1 MYKGKL
7 KDGDLDQFSAEEIKL
22 MEEICEKRRAE
33 IAELYAIAAEM
44 TAKKTLPCTACRYCL
59 EYCPQGLN
67 IPRLLEIYNEDLF
80 SDGGF
85 MAPMILSSFEADQ
98 KPDACIG
105 CRSCENACPQ
115 QIKISEALADFA
127 AKMARSE

>member
-1 MYKGKL
+1 VVMTLSGMSDMQQLQENIATY
-7 KDGDLDQFSAEEIKL
+7 AEEKL
-22 MEEICEKRRAE
+22 LTDAE